1 MCPLCGQPM
10 HVIERLTAAQLLLR
24 SPPHIDRLAA

>member
-1 MCPLCGQPM
+1 M

-24 SPPHIDRLAA
+24 SPPYADRRAA